1 MKFAHLYLVGQ
12 LFTSTNAI
20 GPRVQN
26 SRLSLGRD
34 GTNCENACAILA
46 SEFPGR
52 FHYDDDDSDFTI
64 WDQKQLETA
73 YVCRVQPASA
83 NEVSR
88 VLQVLVHNWCRFAV
102 KCGGH
107 SRFPDDS
114 VSVDG
119 VTIDLGL
126 INSTVISGDNKT
138 ARVGGGSL
146 SRQVFAAL
154 DPYGLA
160 YVGGRVG
167 QVGIGGFTLGG
178 GTSVLAGKYG
188 WALDHVLEYEV
199 VLANATIVTASQD
212 LHPDLYYA
220 LRGGGNNYG
229 IVTSLNI
236 SVFPQGPVY
245 TGSRTFGDGQTDRV
259 LEEAEKVF
267 AVQDSEDTAVGLE
280 YRYTYTVQSGWSIS
294 TTQRYAKP
302 ILYPS
307 VFDSLNSIP
316 ALGNLTGG
324 INSLANSTSSQG
336 ELGITRN
343 VFTTLTHYPSID
355 LSKKGHAILKGLV
368 EGRNLTSLNPQ
379 LITYSIPAATMAM
392 SKARGGNALG
402 LDVEGHLILNLL
414 SLSWTDSAMD
424 NAAYALANDFIADF
438 QKAAESLDSFH
449 PFVYIN
455 YANKGQDV
463 FASYGKDNHRRLIEV
478 QQALDPKGVFT
489 TSGLWTGFFKV
500 R

>member
-20 GPRVQN
+20 GSMVQN
-26 SRLSLGRD
+26 SRLSLRRD
-34 GTNCENACAILA
+34 GSNCKNACAILA

-73 YVCRVQPASA
+73 
-83 NEVSR
+83 
-88 VLQVLVHNWCRFAV
+88 FAV

-392 SKARGGNALG
+392 SKARGGNAFG
-402 LDVEGHLILNLL
+402 LDVEGHLIRKPLPPTLGLL
-414 SLSWTDSAMD
+414 QIVTLYAMD

-489 TSGLWTGFFKV
+489 TSGLWTGFFK
-500 R
+500 